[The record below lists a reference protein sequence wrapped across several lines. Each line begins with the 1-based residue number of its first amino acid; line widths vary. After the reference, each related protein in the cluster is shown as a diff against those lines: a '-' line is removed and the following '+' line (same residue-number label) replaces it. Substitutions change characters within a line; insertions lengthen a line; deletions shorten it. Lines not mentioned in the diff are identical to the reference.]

1 MPDELTDAD
10 LEIRAE
16 AELRAKYTDAQVEA
30 LGKEGKAFKNPDG
43 HFSFPIADTADLSN
57 AIQALGRAPDAVRDA
72 VKAYIKGRA
81 EALKA
86 TSSLPESWRAAVDD
100 MEQRWDTEH
109 RKGPS
114 FKDRHRALSAAIRNQ
129 PDAGALSAYLT
140 DFDDD
145 TATYESGGKTFQV
158 PYSEKDDG
166 TIGIGDAQEVT
177 PVTSYQ
183 PVASRA
189 AEDDSDLE
197 RRKRV
202 RESIEG
208 TVERRDFTAEVE
220 IRETSDGGLR
230 FSGYAST
237 TETPYM
243 VGRFEET
250 FARGAFKR
258 CLGEDPDVVLLINH
272 EGLPLARTRSGT
284 MTLSEDTRG
293 LKVDADLDP
302 SDPDVQALV
311 PKMKRGDL
319 TEMSFAF
326 KATDDDWTDGDR
338 KRVVRAATIHKGDV
352 SMVTHGANADTSGT
366 ITMRS
371 AADMFELRID
381 EERIGKALSNAKK
394 QKLEAIK
401 GEIDDILGAPDEPD
415 PTPPLTADPLAV
427 LIPTGVEAERAR
439 RARAIAKAA

>member
-1 MPDELTDAD
+1 MSDD
-10 LEIRAE
+10 EIRAE
-16 AELRAKYTDAQVEA
+16 AELRAKYTDAQVET
-30 LGKEGKAFKNPDG
+30 LGKEGKAYKNPDG
-43 HFSFPIADTADLSN
+43 HYSFPIADTADLSN
-57 AIQALGRAPDAVRDA
+57 AVQALGRAPDAVRDA

-86 TSSLPESWRAAVDD
+86 TASLPESWRAAETDAETRVLKPG
-100 MEQRWDTEH
+100 MEVCPTC
-109 RKGPS
+109 
-114 FKDRHRALSAAIRNQ
+114 
-129 PDAGALSAYLT
+129 
-140 DFDDD
+140 
-145 TATYESGGKTFQV
+145 GG
-158 PYSEKDDG
+158 DG
-166 TIGIGDAQEVT
+166 TDDATCETCEGTGEVEAGGQQHN
-177 PVTSYQ
+177 S
-183 PVASRA
+183 ADD
-189 AEDDSDLE
+189 AELE

-237 TETPYM
+237 TEIPYM

-250 FARGAFKR
+250 FARGAFRR

-371 AADMFELRID
+371 DAGAFELRID
-381 EERIGKALSNAKK
+381 EDRIGKALSNAKK

-439 RARAIAKAA
+439 RAKAIARAA